1 VKCKARIFFPFIA
14 LHDLSLPPLIRAH
27 NWPHMQVEE
36 LRQQVRML
44 QAITCNGV
52 LEEDGDD
59 EGTRTP
65 GIIISF

>member
-1 VKCKARIFFPFIA
+1 
-14 LHDLSLPPLIRAH
+14 
-27 NWPHMQVEE
+27 MQVEE